1 MDYMRDKGVA
11 VLQNGYPL
19 IPLVVGEKRP
29 AIDGWRNVEA
39 TEQIIAGWTGGIG
52 IRTGTVL
59 FIDID
64 IPNPVADRLRQV
76 CRELLGPAPIRI
88 GRAPKLGMMYR
99 AAAIFKTRLSTVYRD
114 PDKNRCAIEAL
125 ADGRQFVAWNIHPD
139 TGQPYYWLEGMTPET
154 LPLSELTVVTEAQVT
169 QLFQAFDRIAL
180 EEGWG
185 RLSGAATGGAGP
197 TGDELPPAR
206 RREPLGLTDERIRE
220 ALLAVPNDRR
230 FDAREDWFKIGCAV
244 HHETGGSE
252 FGREIW
258 NEWSEQHPS
267 HDEGNFRKAWDS
279 MGMRYG
285 QEADEPITFRYVLGL
300 LRDQRKAD
308 LAIKLNE
315 IGWSINIAG
324 SLDDLRGIAST
335 LAGMDIDTVQ
345 REAFVSDIKETARLL
360 GIKLPITTVRQMLK
374 PRPDEV
380 ETPDWLLGWA
390 FLRET
395 SQFYNTK
402 SGEYIDRTAF
412 DFSFMRYLDD
422 IPPSRFA
429 MQIVKIPVYYMT
441 AYLPGERA
449 IYVDPAGRTY
459 LNTYREFAPETPTA
473 YSERDLANIEIVK
486 NHAIHLFGLGRER
499 DIAILHSV
507 LAYIVQTRKRINWL
521 LLIQG
526 AEQIGKTFYAQLL
539 RAVLGKGPHVHE
551 LTTEVLTES
560 HFTDWAEGHLVV
572 YIEELMLHGKRYDV
586 LNKMKPYIA
595 NEYVNIHGKYR
606 APHDA
611 LNTISYLAFTNFRD
625 AIPITDGDTRHFVL
639 LSQWQNGDQV
649 RQFKA
654 DNPAYYPRLWAAL
667 EESAGALRRWLL
679 EYELHR
685 DFNPNNRAPTS
696 YGRDLVI
703 AEAKPDLQH
712 QIEDLLA
719 DGNAP
724 GVSNDLV
731 VVSLLRQALADE
743 SGMIP
748 TSDATRAILKRLQFT
763 PVNGGRIKITANGI
777 REDFYCW
784 SRSQEVLASTTGEL
798 RQRISEIL
806 ARSLT
811 G

>member
-1 MDYMRDKGVA
+1 VEHPPRY
-11 VLQNGYPL
+11 
-19 IPLVVGEKRP
+19 RP
-29 AIDGWRNVEA
+29 ALLL
-39 TEQIIAGWTGGIG
+39 AG
-52 IRTGTVL
+52 
-59 FIDID
+59 
-64 IPNPVADRLRQV
+64 
-76 CRELLGPAPIRI
+76 GP
-88 GRAPKLGMMYR
+88 
-99 AAAIFKTRLSTVYRD
+99 D
-114 PDKNRCAIEAL
+114 
-125 ADGRQFVAWNIHPD
+125 
-139 TGQPYYWLEGMTPET
+139 PET

-185 RLSGAATGGAGP
+185 RLSGAATGGSTP
-197 TGDELPPAR
+197 TGDELPAAR
-206 RREPLGLTDERIRE
+206 RREPLGMSDTKIRE
-220 ALLAVPNDRR
+220 ALMAVPNDRR

-279 MGMRYG
+279 MGLRYG
-285 QEADEPITFRYVLGL
+285 QEADEPITFRYILGL

-360 GIKLPITTVRQMLK
+360 GIKLPVATVRQMLK

-380 ETPDWLLGWA
+380 EMPEWLVGWA
-390 FLRET
+390 FLQET
-395 SQFYNTK
+395 EQFYNIKTRA
-402 SGEYIDRTAF
+402 YIGKHAF
-412 DFSFMRYLDD
+412 DFTYSRYLDD
-422 IPPSRFA
+422 VAPSRFA
-429 MQIVKIPVYYMT
+429 TQIVKIPVYYMT

-449 IYVDPAGRTY
+449 IYVDPAGLTY
-459 LNTYREFAPETPTA
+459 LNTYRELAPEIPAA
-473 YSERDLANIEIVK
+473 YSARDLANIEIVK
-486 NHAIHLFGLGRER
+486 NHATHLFGPGRER

-679 EYELHR
+679 EYELH
-685 DFNPNNRAPTS
+685 PN
-696 YGRDLVI
+696 L
-703 AEAKPDLQH
+703 
-712 QIEDLLA
+712 
-719 DGNAP
+719 
-724 GVSNDLV
+724 
-731 VVSLLRQALADE
+731 
-743 SGMIP
+743 
-748 TSDATRAILKRLQFT
+748 T
-763 PVNGGRIKITANGI
+763 PITAPRPATAAI
-777 REDFYCW
+777 W
-784 SRSQEVLASTTGEL
+784 
-798 RQRISEIL
+798 
-806 ARSLT
+806 
-811 G
+811 